1 MAITYHRQQRSKR
14 MRTSVLDSIP
24 GLGPQRRTDLVKHFG
39 SVKNLKEASVE
50 DIAEVKGFGPKLA
63 QTVYDHLQKS

>member
-1 MAITYHRQQRSKR
+1 MRS
-14 MRTSVLDSIP
+14 SVLDAVP

-39 SVKNLKEASVE
+39 SVKKLKEASVE

-63 QTVYDHLQKS
+63 QTVFEHLHDS